1 MNRPHAARR
10 APRPEIRPDIK
21 GRTLQSKPQPDFR
34 SFHDAGT
41 ISQLLTARPNDKS
54 DAGFKDWRF
63 MTVHFWGEDPVGD
76 WKLHVIDR
84 VSSLLVV
91 MSQRL

>member
-1 MNRPHAARR
+1 M
-10 APRPEIRPDIK
+10 
-21 GRTLQSKPQPDFR
+21 
-34 SFHDAGT
+34 
-41 ISQLLTARPNDKS
+41 LTARPNDKS

-76 WKLHVIDR
+76 WKLHIIDR